1 MTTST
6 LPEPPDTADIADAA
20 DTAGTAGLALGP
32 DNPSVPELPVS
43 LEDPSHPAAAHL
55 RRPLPL
61 WVRCLVLVVGWVV
74 LLVGVAGLVL
84 PGIQG
89 IATILAGLAILSVS
103 SELAHRWM
111 RRALQRWPKL
121 SRRVESFRTR
131 IHNWLHRMVQK

>member
-1 MTTST
+1 MTTDLKDSPAST
-6 LPEPPDTADIADAA
+6 PEPP
-20 DTAGTAGLALGP
+20 
-32 DNPSVPELPVS
+32 
-43 LEDPSHPAAAHL
+43 AHL
-55 RRPLPL
+55 RHPLPL
-61 WVRCLVLVVGWVV
+61 WVRIAVLTVGWLV

-89 IATILAGLAILSVS
+89 IATILAGLAILSIS

-131 IHNWLHRMVQK
+131 VNDWLHRMVRRGE

>member
-6 LPEPPDTADIADAA
+6 LPEPPDVAELPLDH
-20 DTAGTAGLALGP
+20 
-32 DNPSVPELPVS
+32 VPESPAPS
-43 LEDPSHPAAAHL
+43 PALETPAHQ

-61 WVRCLVLVVGWVV
+61 WVHVAVLTVGWVV

-89 IATILAGLAILSVS
+89 VATILAGLAILSIS

-121 SRRVESFRTR
+121 SNRVERFRTR
-131 IHNWLHRMVQK
+131 VNNWLHQMVEKKP

>member
-6 LPEPPDTADIADAA
+6 LPEPPPTVENAQDIEDVQDLENAEPEAPP
-20 DTAGTAGLALGP
+20 GLEA
-32 DNPSVPELPVS
+32 
-43 LEDPSHPAAAHL
+43 PAYP

-61 WVRCLVLVVGWVV
+61 WVRIAVLTVGWLV

-89 IATILAGLAILSVS
+89 VATILAGLAILSIS

-121 SRRVESFRTR
+121 SGRVERFRTR
-131 IHNWLHRMVQK
+131 MQSWLHRMVEKRS